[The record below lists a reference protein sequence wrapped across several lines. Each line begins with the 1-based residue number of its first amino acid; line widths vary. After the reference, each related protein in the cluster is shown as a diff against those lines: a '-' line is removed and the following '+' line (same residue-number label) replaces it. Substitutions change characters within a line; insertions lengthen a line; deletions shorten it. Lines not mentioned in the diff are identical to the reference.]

1 MAFVDP
7 ERFKRF
13 EQFLTRHSRVVAEA
27 ASRAFEAKG
36 PGVLIYHAPDDR
48 FDDTPI
54 AQFKFQYKTKV
65 EIDRVHADTRDE
77 LLQGMLDRYQP
88 PGEAVF
94 VALYRDNTY
103 DISRVVLRPA
113 QSSPPPAN

>member
-13 EQFLTRHSRVVAEA
+13 EQFLNRHSRVIAEA
-27 ASRAFEAKG
+27 AARAFQAKG
-36 PGVLIYHAPDDR
+36 PGVLIYHAPNDR
-48 FDDTPI
+48 FEDSQIP
-54 AQFKFQYKTKV
+54 QFKFQYKTKA
-65 EIDRVHADTRDE
+65 EIDRVHAENRDE

-94 VALYRDNTY
+94 LALYQDNTY
-103 DISRVVLRPA
+103 DISRVVLRPP
-113 QSSPPPAN
+113 QSPAPPAN